1 MFAGIM
7 LSVDEKIK
15 LNRWGMFMI
24 MVPYKSVA
32 AALVLTIIF
41 GPLGLFYSSFLGG
54 VVMSIFGLVAIGTM
68 ASMRSPLP
76 MVTVYLFCMLWAM
89 AAVRSYNHTMLKI
102 AVSGCLHKPA
112 KKRSNF
118 FRRKKHD
125 KTPYIPEESASEVTE
140 SEDNASWKL

>member
-1 MFAGIM
+1 M
-7 LSVDEKIK
+7 V
-15 LNRWGMFMI
+15 

-54 VVMSIFGLVAIGTM
+54 IIMSIFGLVAIGTM

-76 MVTVYLFCMLWAM
+76 MATVYLFCIVWAM
-89 AAVRSYNHTMLKI
+89 AAVRFYNHKMLKI
-102 AVSGCLHKPA
+102 AISGSLHA
-112 KKRSNF
+112 AVKKKSSF
-118 FRRKKHD
+118 FGRKRQD
-125 KTPYIPEESASEVTE
+125 KTEDSSAEVVTEVAE